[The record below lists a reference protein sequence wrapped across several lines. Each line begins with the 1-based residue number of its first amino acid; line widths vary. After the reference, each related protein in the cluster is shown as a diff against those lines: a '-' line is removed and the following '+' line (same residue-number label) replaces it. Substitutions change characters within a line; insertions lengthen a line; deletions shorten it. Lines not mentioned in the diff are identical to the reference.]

1 MKKQLIGLSVLSSL
15 VLGMTAAH
23 AAPPTAELK
32 VKGKLSV
39 PTCTVISPDAGVYD
53 LGRISASQVK
63 SGTAVTALPIV
74 TKNWTATCDAETYL
88 NLTPTDNR
96 RDSRSDISNWLSFGL
111 GNINNTGKIGFYTV
125 EMKNAKVDGLS
136 SLVFYKNGSAGVFT
150 TGSSANLQQDY
161 MFGWA
166 ETTTTQKAGKV
177 FTADMVVSPTLAGTT
192 TMGGPVTENANID
205 GSITMQFA
213 FGI

>member
-1 MKKQLIGLSVLSSL
+1 MKTQLIGLTVLASL
-15 VLGMTAAH
+15 VLGMAPAH

-53 LGRISASQVK
+53 LGKISASQVK
-63 SGTAVTALPIV
+63 SGTAVTALTPM
-74 TKNWTATCDAETYL
+74 TKSWVATCDAETYL

-96 RDSRSDISNWLSFGL
+96 RDSRSDASSALYFGL

-136 SLVFYKNGSAGVFT
+136 SLVFYKNGSAGAFT
-150 TGSSANLQQDY
+150 TVSSANFQQGY

-166 ETTTTQKAGKV
+166 ETTTTQKAGKL